1 MIQNI
6 CNICGANYEY
16 INGKWK
22 CPACGAYKQEELSNE
37 EATLLYNA
45 AQKLR
50 VQEFEDAEELYLDII
65 QKYPKQYEAYWGY
78 VCSRYGIKTEE
89 DVDGKWIPTCCFPFI
104 ESFLDDKD
112 FKKAVEY
119 APTDIANWY
128 IKQADYIERVRKT
141 WIDMA
146 KDEAP
151 YEIFISYKDSD
162 VVNGIER
169 TRDSINALEL
179 YNHLARQG
187 YNVFYSRESLRDKIG
202 EKYEPYIFNALK
214 TAKIMILYGTSVEYI
229 NSTWVKNEWHRYL
242 KQIARGEKKENSL
255 LVVCDGFSPN
265 ELPKVLSSKQC
276 LDGKSKTLYVDIDN
290 YLKQLF
296 SKEEK
301 EEVKPKKQVK
311 ISPLHEHVY
320 VDEIVPSTCIARGYT
335 LHKCRC
341 GYEYKDNY
349 TKLAEHKYE
358 YKSTKEPTCTEEGYK
373 EYVCAVCG
381 DIKKESIPAK
391 GHTFG
396 KWIEQLRP
404 TCTKKGKSVRQCEE
418 CGFVEEK
425 DIPALNHDWG
435 EAEYRGNTDG
445 KGSYYAVCRLCG
457 EEKVITDYLT
467 NGVHQHKYTS
477 KVFAP
482 TCTEKGY
489 TLHKCI
495 CGYEFKDSYTEPK
508 HNFVLTQT
516 IQPTCEKDGKE
527 IWKCDVCGKT
537 QEKKLLKLG
546 HKFASWIE
554 ESKPTCLKDGNSIRT
569 CSVCGKVERKS
580 IKSKGHQWTA
590 PKKVGSEYVFDCTV
604 CGLQKKHGLP
614 IIKAGDTLSFGRY
627 YDTEIQWEVLEVKD
641 DKALVLAKG
650 GIDRPTVQYSKSET
664 WLDSTDRAWL
674 NFQFYNTAFN
684 DVERSR
690 ICRTTI
696 FNSSREE
703 ISSTDIYGKKTKTY
717 KFVDEQSSIDKIFY
731 LSIQEKEKYGVDESI
746 RKINDNSFV
755 GSYGSSHNWCY
766 RTSSLLR
773 KNERVYVNNR
783 TQNCV
788 KIYNHLIR
796 TSGGSAYSSSL
807 ARPAMW
813 VDLSLAE
820 EVQKRYKREQEEQK
834 ILQEKAQLKA
844 NEEKLKSS
852 KSNAWGSLVATI
864 AFAIWAIIDWTNGE
878 TIGWGIICSI
888 ISICCGIASNSFFK
902 DASSAKEEIEK
913 YDKTKK

>member
-1 MIQNI
+1 MTNI

-50 VQEFEDAEELYLDII
+50 VQEFDDAEELYLDII
-65 QKYPKQYEAYWGY
+65 QKYPKQHEAYWGY

-119 APTDIANWY
+119 APTDIAKWY
-128 IKQADYIERVRKT
+128 KEQADYIERVRKT

-311 ISPLHEHVY
+311 ISPLHEHIY

-358 YKSTKEPTCTEEGYK
+358 YKSTKEPTCLEDGYK

-396 KWIEQLRP
+396 KWIEQIRP

-435 EAEYRGNTDG
+435 EPEYRLNEN
-445 KGSYYAVCRLCG
+445 GSGGYFSTCKRCG
-457 EEKVITDYLT
+457 LE
-467 NGVHQHKYTS
+467 
-477 KVFAP
+477 
-482 TCTEKGY
+482 
-489 TLHKCI
+489 
-495 CGYEFKDSYTEPK
+495 
-508 HNFVLTQT
+508 
-516 IQPTCEKDGKE
+516 
-527 IWKCDVCGKT
+527 
-537 QEKKLLKLG
+537 
-546 HKFASWIE
+546 
-554 ESKPTCLKDGNSIRT
+554 KPTTNCFIDGRYKHKWTLVTKDDFNYLYE
-569 CSVCGKVERKS
+569 CSACGAR
-580 IKSKGHQWTA
+580 IKR
-590 PKKVGSEYVFDCTV
+590 
-604 CGLQKKHGLP
+604 GLP
-614 IIKAGDTLSFGRY
+614 IAKVGDIVEIGRFYSTAIKWKVL
-627 YDTEIQWEVLEVKD
+627 EIQD
-641 DKALVLAKG
+641 NKALLL
-650 GIDRPTVQYSKSET
+650 SEY
-664 WLDSTDRAWL
+664 L
-674 NFQFYNTAFN
+674 
-684 DVERSR
+684 
-690 ICRTTI
+690 
-696 FNSSREE
+696 
-703 ISSTDIYGKKTKTY
+703 
-717 KFVDEQSSIDKIFY
+717 IDKICDNGRFLPNELKWASSQARQWLNKEFFESSFSLSEKKRICKTVISNGCKESVDTKDKY
-731 LSIQEKEKYGVDESI
+731 GERIKKSKYVKQRDTSDNIFLLSIDEVKKYRANSGDNCLTISKDGQKSTSKWKKWKTRTLGANRYSDDKISVWGFVSNDDESGYE
-746 RKINDNSFV
+746 D
-755 GSYGSSHNWCY
+755 Y
-766 RTSSLLR
+766 L
-773 KNERVYVNNR
+773 
-783 TQNCV
+783 
-788 KIYNHLIR
+788 
-796 TSGGSAYSSSL
+796 
-807 ARPAMW
+807 RPAMW
-813 VDLSLAE
+813 VDITTEAE
-820 EVQKRYKREQEEQK
+820 LNARIKQEQEQERLVLQAQKQEQKRQEQLKIEKDREEQQK
-834 ILQEKAQLKA
+834 NLKLQLLEKAKKSKRAGVIGLVCSLILFILLIVA
-844 NEEKLKSS
+844 INDGFGGFYITEE
-852 KSNAWGSLVATI
+852 GIATFTV
-864 AFAIWAIIDWTNGE
+864 FAVIEVLSAIIALVLIVEGSMIENGKRDGE
-878 TIGWGIICSI
+878 FSASKALRI
-888 ISICCGIASNSFFK
+888 ISYVNAIGISSIFVFAFVPGLMYVVIGIVIIGFIMICKNK
-902 DASSAKEEIEK
+902 
-913 YDKTKK
+913 

>member
-1 MIQNI
+1 MTNI

-65 QKYPKQYEAYWGY
+65 QKYPKQHEAYWGY

-89 DVDGKWIPTCCFPFI
+89 DIDGKWIPTCCFPFI

-119 APTDIANWY
+119 APVDIANWY
-128 IKQADYIERVRKT
+128 KEQADYIERVRKT

-146 KDEAP
+146 KNEAP

-162 VVNGIER
+162 IVNGIER

-242 KQIARGEKKENSL
+242 KQIARGDKKENSL

-311 ISPLHEHVY
+311 ISPLHEHIY
-320 VDEIVPSTCIARGYT
+320 VDEIVPSTCIARGYI

-358 YKSTKEPTCTEEGYK
+358 YKSTKEPTCFEEGYK
-373 EYVCAVCG
+373 EYVCTVCG
-381 DIKKESIPAK
+381 DIKKESIPPK

-396 KWIEQLRP
+396 KWIEQIRP

-418 CGFVEEK
+418 CGFIEEK
-425 DIPALNHDWG
+425 DISALNHDWG
-435 EAEYRGNTDG
+435 EAEYRSNKDG
-445 KGSYYAVCRLCG
+445 AGGYFSTCKRCG
-457 EEKVITDYLT
+457 LEKPIANCFTNGRYNHKWSLLKKEGLDYL
-467 NGVHQHKYTS
+467 
-477 KVFAP
+477 F
-482 TCTEKGY
+482 E
-489 TLHKCI
+489 
-495 CGYEFKDSYTEPK
+495 
-508 HNFVLTQT
+508 
-516 IQPTCEKDGKE
+516 
-527 IWKCDVCGKT
+527 
-537 QEKKLLKLG
+537 
-546 HKFASWIE
+546 
-554 ESKPTCLKDGNSIRT
+554 
-569 CSVCGKVERKS
+569 CSVCGARTKR
-580 IKSKGHQWTA
+580 
-590 PKKVGSEYVFDCTV
+590 
-604 CGLQKKHGLP
+604 GLP
-614 IIKAGDTLSFGRY
+614 ITKVGDIVELGTFYSTPIKWKVL
-627 YDTEIQWEVLEVKD
+627 EIQD
-641 DKALVLAKG
+641 NKALV
-650 GIDRPTVQYSKSET
+650 ISEYFVDKT
-664 WLDSTDRAWL
+664 CDNGTYLPNDLRWASSQARQWL
-674 NFQFYNTAFN
+674 NKEFFDSSFSLY
-684 DVERSR
+684 EKKR
-690 ICRTTI
+690 ICKMTISNACKESMDSQDKYGERIKTSKYVQQRDTTDNI
-696 FNSSREE
+696 FLLSVDEVKKYKLTNDNNCLT
-703 ISSTDIYGKKTKTY
+703 ISKDGTKQTY
-717 KFVDEQSSIDKIFY
+717 KFKKWKTRTTGAHRYSEDK
-731 LSIQEKEKYGVDESI
+731 LSVWG
-746 RKINDNSFV
+746 F
-755 GSYGSSHNWCY
+755 
-766 RTSSLLR
+766 
-773 KNERVYVNNR
+773 VNNEDA
-783 TQNCV
+783 
-788 KIYNHLIR
+788 
-796 TSGGSAYSSSL
+796 SGYEDYL
-807 ARPAMW
+807 RPAMW
-813 VDLSLAE
+813 VDLSIN
-820 EVQKRYKREQEEQK
+820 EVIEQK
-834 ILQEKAQLKA
+834 IKDK
-844 NEEKLKSS
+844 EEKLKKLKEQQEQAEIIKKAEEEKTRKELEERWRLSEAS
-852 KSNAWGSLVATI
+852 KLSKTSKFGLVVSILSLILSFASFSLIEEGI
-864 AFAIWAIIDWTNGE
+864 AIYVIFIFMMIANAIISGMLLNVSNE
-878 TIGWGIICSI
+878 LLKNQSSMTIGKRDGFKIAILILGSIGVFVGLISLIGLIAQIDPGAILLDIVQEIFAWIVIFGILSVICAI
-888 ISICCGIASNSFFK
+888 FK
-902 DASSAKEEIEK
+902 SR
-913 YDKTKK
+913 